1 MTERCRGSDVRLVR
15 SHALGVEELVQI
27 GTGEGDKEGG
37 EKDGDDEES
46 DVCVGAVLPGRPA
59 EGLGLQEGE
68 VRGGTVVLGHLVVHA
83 CVDNVR
89 LQETS

>member
-37 EKDGDDEES
+37 EKDGDD
-46 DVCVGAVLPGRPA
+46 
-59 EGLGLQEGE
+59 
-68 VRGGTVVLGHLVVHA
+68 
-83 CVDNVR
+83 
-89 LQETS
+89 